1 MDWFAAVKQRHPAF
15 FHGARVLEIG
25 SLNINGTVRELF
37 EGGEYVGLDLAEG
50 PGVDV
55 VCVAGACDAPAFDVV
70 CSSSCFEHDLLLP
83 MTLTNAV
90 RLLRPGGLMVWT
102 CATASNEHG
111 TRRCGSADS
120 PFTTQ
125 IPAWRDFYHNVT
137 EEDVRSIL
145 DLDALFSDYTIETY
159 SIDLRFRGLKRD

>member
-1 MDWFAAVKQRHPAF
+1 MHAAVMDWFAAVRQRHPEF
-15 FHGARVLEIG
+15 FCGARVLEIG
-25 SLNINGTVRELF
+25 SLNINGSVRELF
-37 EGGEYVGLDLAEG
+37 DGGEYVGLDLGEG

-55 VCVAGACDAPAFDVV
+55 VCVAGAYEAPAGSFDVV
-70 CSSSCFEHDLLLP
+70 CSSSCFEHDMLLP

-111 TRRCGSADS
+111 TRRHGAADS

-125 IPAWRDFYHNVT
+125 LPAW
-137 EEDVRSIL
+137 
-145 DLDALFSDYTIETY
+145 
-159 SIDLRFRGLKRD
+159 